1 MGDPQPKPVSFSGT
15 VYWKESKDRVVG
27 AVVEA
32 RARDNSGVTVL
43 TRSDDDGDFKLAGLQ
58 PGEWDLLVYH
68 ERGFA
73 RKIEAI
79 TLSRELADWRIDL
92 DRRSGAADQRA
103 GVIFF
108 SALVVVMLVLL
119 GLYAWLHSRYPATG
133 EQASAA
139 LSLLAERALAQA
151 GDGGELNADTSL
163 AATLGEMGALWG
175 ALDTNALSGLSTSD
189 AAYITG
195 LLENPAA
202 SLLEGSTEEALAQI
216 GALQGLFNSLVDPE
230 YFWNTVP
237 LRYVEVVFWALIG
250 VLVNLILVSASYLR
264 WRRFYIEGIILHLSQ
279 LVTVPVLAL
288 VFVLLISLV
297 NLTLTI
303 SDTTVQLDL
312 EDPRILVAVA
322 FIIGSRPWA
331 LWEFVQERASALTG
345 RGAAAEEG

>member
-1 MGDPQPKPVSFSGT
+1 MGDPLPGPVSLAGT

-32 RARDNSGVTVL
+32 RAVDGSGLSVL

-58 PGEWDLLVYH
+58 MGEWDLLIYH
-68 ERGFA
+68 ERAFA
-73 RKIEAI
+73 RKIEAVTI
-79 TLSRELADWRIDL
+79 RRDLSDWRIDL
-92 DRRSGAADQRA
+92 DRKSGSADQRT
-103 GVIFF
+103 GIIFF
-108 SALVVVMLVLL
+108 SALVAVMLVLL
-119 GLYAWLHSRYPATG
+119 GLYAFLHSRFPSAG

-139 LSLLAERALAQA
+139 LTLLAERALAQA
-151 GDGGELNADTSL
+151 GDGSELSADTRL
-163 AATLGEMGALWG
+163 AATLGEMSALWQ
-175 ALDTNALSGLSTSD
+175 ALEQDALRGLSAAD
-189 AAYITG
+189 AGYITDF
-195 LLENPAA
+195 LEDPAGV
-202 SLLEGSTEEALAQI
+202 LQEGSTEEALAQLTTLQ
-216 GALQGLFNSLVDPE
+216 ALFQDLVDPE
-230 YFWNTVP
+230 YFWNSVP

-250 VLVNLILVSASYLR
+250 VLVNLILVTGGYLR

-297 NLTLTI
+297 TLTMNI

-331 LWEFVQERASALTG
+331 LWEFVQERAGVLTG
-345 RGAAAEEG
+345 RGGGED

>member
-1 MGDPQPKPVSFSGT
+1 MGDPQPGLVSLAGT

-27 AVVEA
+27 AVIEA
-32 RARDNSGVTVL
+32 RARDKSGVTVL
-43 TRSDDDGDFKLAGLQ
+43 TRSDDDGDFKVAGLQ

-73 RKIEAI
+73 RKIEAVNI
-79 TLSRELADWRIDL
+79 RRDLADWRVDL
-92 DRRSGAADQRA
+92 DRKAGTADQRA
-103 GVIFF
+103 GIIFF
-108 SALVVVMLVLL
+108 SALVAALL
-119 GLYAWLHSRYPATG
+119 LLLAGYTFLHSRFPATG

-139 LSLLAERALAQA
+139 LTLLAERALAQA
-151 GDGGELNADTSL
+151 GDQGELQADTRL
-163 AATLGEMGALWG
+163 AATLGEMSAIWQ
-175 ALDTNALSGLSTSD
+175 ALDQNTLSGLSASD

-202 SLLEGSTEEALAQI
+202 ALQDASTEQALAQI
-216 GALQGLFNSLVDPE
+216 GTLQELLTALVNPL

-250 VLVNLILVSASYLR
+250 VLVNLILVSAGYLR
-264 WRRFYIEGIILHLSQ
+264 WRRFYVEGIILHLSQ

-297 NLTLTI
+297 NLTLSI

-331 LWEFVQERASALTG
+331 LWEFIQERAGVLTG
-345 RGAAAEEG
+345 RGAADAEN